1 MDRREFIKKAAA
13 GLALPY
19 FISSSSLAAKG
30 GVAAND
36 RINLGFIGVGKQA
49 AGTLIGAFL
58 NESDAQIVAIC
69 DVDENK
75 KRDTKKRIED
85 FYAGKADRASFKGC
99 GVYHDFRELLARDD
113 IDAVVIATP
122 DHWHAIPTVEAARAG
137 KDIYCEKPIS
147 LTIDEG
153 KKMVE
158 AVRRYDRVFQT
169 GSMQRSWRQFRFAVE
184 LVRNGC
190 IGKIHHVDVNVGGP
204 SGVCNLPAE
213 PVPDY
218 LDWDRWLGPAP
229 WRPFNRSLAYSDE
242 QWGWPNF
249 RSYRDF
255 AGGGMT
261 DFGAHHFDIAQWGL
275 GMDGSGPIEV
285 LVPNGKD
292 IKHLTYVYANG
303 VTMSHAPA
311 NGIKFFGENGQTV
324 EVDRSFFET
333 NPKSLMSKTFGP
345 EAERVYHSDNHYGD
359 WLGCIRTRS
368 KPICDVEIGYTT
380 AVICHLGNI
389 AYEINRSFK
398 WDPVAQQIT
407 NDSDANRMLE
417 RSMRSPWQ
425 I

>member
-1 MDRREFIKKAAA
+1 MNRRDFIKRAAA

-19 FISSSSLAAKG
+19 FISSSTLAAKS

-36 RINLGFIGVGKQA
+36 RINLGVIGAGKQA
-49 AGTLIGAFL
+49 VGTLIRVFL
-58 NESDAQIVAIC
+58 QESDAQIVAIS

-75 KRDTKKRIED
+75 KRDSKKLIED
-85 FYAGKADRASFKGC
+85 FYAGKSDRASFKGC
-99 GVYHDFRELLARDD
+99 GVYHDFRELIGRDD

-122 DHWHAIPTVEAARAG
+122 DHWHAIPSVEAARAG
-137 KDIYCEKPIS
+137 KDIFCEKPIS

-153 KKMVE
+153 KKMVA
-158 AVRRYDRVFQT
+158 AVKRYDRVFQT
-169 GSMQRSWRQFRFAVE
+169 GSMQRSWREFRFAVE

-190 IGKIHHVDVNVGGP
+190 IGKVHHVDVNVGGP
-204 SGVCNLPAE
+204 SGVCNLPGE

-229 WRPFNRSLAYSDE
+229 WRPFNKVLVYSDE
-242 QWGWPNF
+242 QWGWPDF

-275 GMDGSGPIEV
+275 GMDGSGPVEV
-285 LVPNGKD
+285 IYPDGKD

-311 NGIKFFGENGQTV
+311 NGIKFFGEDGQTV
-324 EVDRSFFET
+324 EVNRGFLET
-333 NPKSLMSKTFGP
+333 NPKSLESRVFGP
-345 EAERVYHSDNHYGD
+345 DDERVYYSDNHYGN
-359 WLGCIRTRS
+359 WLDCIRTRS
-368 KPICDVEIGYTT
+368 KPICDVEIGHST

-389 AYEINRSFK
+389 AYEIKRSFK
-398 WDPVAQQIT
+398 WDPVSQQIT
-407 NDSDANRMLE
+407 NDSDANRMLK

>member
-1 MDRREFIKKAAA
+1 MNRRVFIKKSAA
-13 GLALPY
+13 GFVLPY
-19 FISSSSLAAKG
+19 LIGSCALASKS
-30 GVAAND
+30 GVLAND

-58 NESDAQIVAIC
+58 NESKAQIVAIC

-85 FYAGKADRASFKGC
+85 FYAGKADRTSFKC
-99 GVYHDFRELLARDD
+99 CDVYHDFRELLARAD

-190 IGKIHHVDVNVGGP
+190 IGKVHHVNVNVGGP

-261 DFGAHHFDIAQWGL
+261 DFGAHHFD
-275 GMDGSGPIEV
+275 
-285 LVPNGKD
+285 
-292 IKHLTYVYANG
+292 
-303 VTMSHAPA
+303 
-311 NGIKFFGENGQTV
+311 
-324 EVDRSFFET
+324 
-333 NPKSLMSKTFGP
+333 
-345 EAERVYHSDNHYGD
+345 
-359 WLGCIRTRS
+359 
-368 KPICDVEIGYTT
+368 
-380 AVICHLGNI
+380 
-389 AYEINRSFK
+389 
-398 WDPVAQQIT
+398 
-407 NDSDANRMLE
+407 
-417 RSMRSPWQ
+417 
-425 I
+425 